1 MYTRLLMKKSIML
14 LVSLVL
20 ILTGCSQKDDNDNK
34 INIAVSIGPE
44 EAFVNAVVG
53 DKGTI
58 TTVIPS
64 GFSPANYQ
72 PSPKELEKISDADLY
87 FSIGVAAENN
97 ILPKI
102 VNGDTEV
109 ISLRDATKDKYP
121 LLSLAA
127 HSHEHENEHSDEHED
142 EHGAE
147 HPDPH
152 IWMSP
157 KRVIV
162 MIDAIKD
169 SLSDIDPDNEE
180 YYASNAEKYI
190 KELEE
195 LDKYTN
201 KTISDSSIKNFII
214 YHPSLGYFAD
224 DYGLEM
230 VVIEEDGKNATIET
244 ITKVI
249 DFANEHDI
257 KVVFYQQE
265 FDSKQATVI
274 AEEINGKVI
283 PLDIL
288 SNDYINNFKKIV
300 DTFVSSY

>member
-1 MYTRLLMKKSIML
+1 MKKYIL
-14 LVSLVL
+14 LVISIIIV
-20 ILTGCSQKDDNDNK
+20 LTGCSNKDTKEEK

-44 EAFVNAVVG
+44 EAFVNSVVG

-72 PSPKELEKISDADLY
+72 PSPKELAKISDADLY

-102 VNGDTEV
+102 VNDNTNV
-109 ISLRDATKDKYP
+109 ISLKDATIDKYP
-121 LLSLAA
+121 LLYLDN
-127 HSHEHENEHSDEHED
+127 HSHDDEKDDEH
-142 EHGAE
+142 A
-147 HPDPH
+147 DPH

-157 KRVIV
+157 KRVIS
-162 MIDAIKD
+162 MIKAIKE
-169 SLSDIDPDNEE
+169 SLCDIDPDNKE
-180 YYASNAEKYI
+180 YYSTNADEYI
-190 KELEE
+190 DELEE
-195 LDKYTN
+195 LDKYIIE
-201 KTISDSSIKNFII
+201 TINNSKFKNFII
-214 YHPSLGYFAD
+214 YHPSLGYFAN

-249 DFANEHDI
+249 NFANEHDI

-265 FDSKQATVI
+265 FDSKQANVI

-283 PLDIL
+283 SLDIL
-288 SNDYINNFKKIV
+288 SKDYINNFKKLV